1 MPDTNHNE
9 ICRMDAVTLAGHIRA
24 KRLSPVEVID
34 AVLARMDTLEPT
46 LHAFCTPT
54 PELARE
60 TAQRL
65 EADIMAGR
73 PVGSLAGVPVGIKD
87 LVLTKGIRTTSGS
100 ILVIPTSRRGFR
112 LPGGA
117 R

>member
-24 KRLSPVEVID
+24 KRLSPVDVIA
-34 AVLARMDTLEPT
+34 AVLDRMDKIDPI

-60 TAQRL
+60 TAKQL
-65 EADIMAGR
+65 EADIMANR
-73 PVGSLAGVPVGIKD
+73 LVGSLAGVPVSIKD

-100 ILVIPTSRRGFR
+100 ILYKDFVPDEDDIVV
-112 LPGGA
+112 
-117 R
+117 